1 MTANSQTSATP
12 SYITK
17 RSGGTYS
24 PQLVDNFFFYFRTRI
39 TVKGVYFGQSIAN
52 FIQPTVQ
59 KKCGIN
65 CIRTMSNVEIIT
77 DENYFNP
84 SIDL

>member
-24 PQLVDNFFFYFRTRI
+24 PQLVDNFFFI
-39 TVKGVYFGQSIAN
+39 LGLV
-52 FIQPTVQ
+52 
-59 KKCGIN
+59 
-65 CIRTMSNVEIIT
+65 
-77 DENYFNP
+77 
-84 SIDL
+84 